1 MPLQL
6 LQLLLNW
13 CFNAFALL
21 GAAEYVPGIHVDG
34 FMAAFIAAIF
44 LGLVNTLVNP
54 FIRPILEVLMLPLT
68 VVTRGLLIL
77 VINGLL
83 FWFADFFLRGFSVD
97 SFWHGVLGVVLYS
110 IFNWVFEIIN
120 HKYTPEET

>member
-13 CFNAFALL
+13 YFNAFALL

-44 LGLVNTLVNP
+44 LGLVNTLINP
-54 FIRPILEVLMLPLT
+54 HIRSVFEVLMLPLN
-68 VVTRGLLIL
+68 VVTRGLFIV

-97 SFWHGVLGVVLYS
+97 SFWHGVLGVVIYS
-110 IFNWVFEIIN
+110 FFNWVLEFIN
-120 HKYTPEET
+120 HTNTSEET